1 MYATVGETISLKT
14 ARPWGRYWVGPPEA
28 QAMLSSREN
37 LGEEEKGCPSLGEA
51 PGENTAQLKAA
62 ESPAQFLWSEAPGRD
77 PRSGQTFKRQL
88 VKGDHLGV

>member
-1 MYATVGETISLKT
+1 MGETISLKT
-14 ARPWGRYWVGPPEA
+14 ARPWGRYWVGPQEA

-37 LGEEEKGCPSLGEA
+37 IGEKEKGCPFLGEA
-51 PGENTAQLKAA
+51 PEENTAQLKAA
-62 ESPAQFLWSEAPGRD
+62 ESPAQFLWREAPERD